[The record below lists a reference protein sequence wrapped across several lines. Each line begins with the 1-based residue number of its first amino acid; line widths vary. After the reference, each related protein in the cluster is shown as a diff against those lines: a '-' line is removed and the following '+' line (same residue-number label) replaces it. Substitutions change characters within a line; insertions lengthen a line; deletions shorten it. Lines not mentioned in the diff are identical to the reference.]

1 MARTVGIGIQDYEK
15 ARRENLFLVDKTMF
29 IKEWWENH
37 DEVTLLTRPR
47 RFGKTLN
54 MSMLFHF
61 FSTEDAGSDL
71 FCGTKIW
78 EEEKY
83 RKLQG
88 TYPVISLS
96 FSSVKEGNYPE
107 MKKKIC
113 KLIQLLYRRF
123 SFLVTEHFLSED
135 EEKDFKNV
143 SPDME
148 EYAASLALQQLSGY
162 LYRYY
167 GKKVILLLDEY
178 DTPMQEAYSGGYW
191 SEMMHFFRSLFNAT
205 FKDNPYLERAV
216 MTGITRVSKES
227 IFSDLNNLKVIT
239 TTSVQYE
246 DAFGFTE
253 DEVDTALREYGLFDR
268 KDEVKHW
275 YDGFK
280 FGGRSDI
287 YNPWSIIN
295 YLDERRAAP
304 YWVNTSSNTLV
315 GMLIQQAA
323 GDVKESMETLMC
335 GKTIRTELDEQIVY
349 NQLNQD
355 ESAIWSLMVASG
367 YLKVSDV
374 EVQEDKVFQT
384 WKTVYTLEPTN
395 FEVQIM
401 LRQMVRYWFASN
413 ASNYNDFIKALL
425 LDDVEAMNVYM
436 NRVSL
441 ATFSFFDS
449 GSHPSGDSEPE
460 RFYHGFVLG
469 MMVELEDRYIL
480 TSNRE
485 SGFGRYD
492 VMLEPKNK
500 GDNAIIIEFKVQGR
514 KENSLEETVQ
524 AALHQIEKKRYDES
538 LIDRGV
544 PVERIRKYGFAFQGK
559 RCSLG
564 APEERKKSYVKNHH
578 LSGEENERNG
588 HFAAGGTAAFS

>member
-1 MARTVGIGIQDYEK
+1 
-15 ARRENLFLVDKTMF
+15 
-29 IKEWWENH
+29 
-37 DEVTLLTRPR
+37 
-47 RFGKTLN
+47 
-54 MSMLFHF
+54 
-61 FSTEDAGSDL
+61 
-71 FCGTKIW
+71 
-78 EEEKY
+78 
-83 RKLQG
+83 
-88 TYPVISLS
+88 
-96 FSSVKEGNYPE
+96 
-107 MKKKIC
+107 
-113 KLIQLLYRRF
+113 
-123 SFLVTEHFLSED
+123 
-135 EEKDFKNV
+135 
-143 SPDME
+143 
-148 EYAASLALQQLSGY
+148 
-162 LYRYY
+162 
-167 GKKVILLLDEY
+167 
-178 DTPMQEAYSGGYW
+178 
-191 SEMMHFFRSLFNAT
+191 
-205 FKDNPYLERAV
+205 

-469 MMVELEDRYIL
+469 LMVELEDRYIL

-559 RCSLG
+559 KVLVGSAG
-564 APEERKKSYVKNHH
+564 
-578 LSGEENERNG
+578 GEEEELC
-588 HFAAGGTAAFS
+588 

>member
-469 MMVELEDRYIL
+469 LMVELEDRYIL

-559 RCSLG
+559 KVLVGSAG
-564 APEERKKSYVKNHH
+564 
-578 LSGEENERNG
+578 GEEEELC
-588 HFAAGGTAAFS
+588 